1 MLLLVSGGMKAQAQ
15 REVSVDRFDAP
26 VATNSRLTYLD
37 LIRKVFPDVQ
47 AEGDQVGAQA
57 GKTIA
62 LRHLFGDYRER
73 IFEGEMNINSTSV
86 LRIRN
91 SGEEQLLLL
100 LNVSGAD
107 AALFQWGGMS
117 VLALFSIERGV
128 TLLDAVDVQAD
139 RFTFFAERQAVLGIH
154 PRHDAVLLVNH
165 HFNSGDS
172 YLAYS
177 LVSVV
182 NNRLKDVFA
191 EMPLLVGDN
200 HCGTNF
206 TETPHFKVL
215 RDSRSGY
222 RRLRLSIKLLK
233 KADDANCERR
243 TKGYTK
249 YFNYTLV
256 WQPSLKRYVA
266 GESATKRLRRADK
279 ALGLP
284 T

>member
-1 MLLLVSGGMKAQAQ
+1 MLLLVLGGTKAQAQ
-15 REVSVDRFDAP
+15 RASSVNRFDEAVAP
-26 VATNSRLTYLD
+26 NSRITYLD
-37 LIRKVFPDVQ
+37 LIRKVFPEASV
-47 AEGDQVGAQA
+47 EGDQSGAQA

-91 SGEEQLLLL
+91 GREEQLLLL
-100 LNVSGAD
+100 LDVSGED

-117 VLALFSIERGV
+117 VLALFSIERGIR
-128 TLLDAVDVQAD
+128 LLDAVDVQAD
-139 RFTFFAERQAVLGIH
+139 RFTFFAEKQTALRIH
-154 PRHDAVLLVNH
+154 PQQDAVLIVNH
-165 HFNSGDS
+165 HFNSGDA

-177 LVSVV
+177 LLSVV

-206 TETPHFKVL
+206 TETPHFKVV

-222 RRLRLSIKLLK
+222 RRLRLSIRLLK
-233 KADDANCERR
+233 KADEPNCERR

-256 WQPSLKRYVA
+256 WQPSRQKYVA
-266 GESATKRLRRADK
+266 DESATKRLRKADG